1 MMTIRKIPR
10 DPEGIESLKL
20 YASLDP
26 LVAVGA
32 DLQDPARLDE
42 FLDRMKTG
50 VSGSVQ
56 KASRLHGLRVDA
68 LFRAMLVALGGFTL
82 LTDVDGGEP
91 YFDDSGGPVKLPDFC
106 VVAQDGQQLLVE
118 VKNVSPRDPS
128 KPHVI
133 SKTEMLGLQ
142 RYGELMKAPVAVAH
156 YWSAWNRWTLVGLDE
171 LKPNGKKYG
180 IDFRT
185 AVLSNELS
193 RFGDCMLGTRPPL
206 TLILHVEEA
215 GKQPAAGDRVQVK
228 VTDVEIVAGGV
239 TLKDGQELNLAW
251 FLMLFGDW
259 PAGDPQLLS
268 KAGVPQTIEL
278 SVNPMPEELAVV
290 ERQGFG
296 MVGMLS
302 SMYSA
307 MYNERTLMPEG
318 EVRELRHEPDPG
330 ELAALIP
337 DDYWDRED
345 RALSIWRLHIEPP
358 D

>member
-1 MMTIRKIPR
+1 
-10 DPEGIESLKL
+10 
-20 YASLDP
+20 
-26 LVAVGA
+26 
-32 DLQDPARLDE
+32 
-42 FLDRMKTG
+42 
-50 VSGSVQ
+50 
-56 KASRLHGLRVDA
+56 
-68 LFRAMLVALGGFTL
+68 MLVALGGFTL

-106 VVAQDGQQLLVE
+106 VVARDGQQLLVE

-128 KPHVI
+128 EPHVMSRAEI
-133 SKTEMLGLQ
+133 LGLQ
-142 RYGELMKAPVAVAH
+142 RYGELMTAPVAVAH
-156 YWSAWNRWTLVGLDE
+156 YWSAWNRWTLVRLAE
-171 LKPNGKKYG
+171 LKPNGKEYG

-185 AVLSNELS
+185 AALSNELS

-206 TLILHVEEA
+206 TLILHLEDA
-215 GKQPAAGDRVQVK
+215 GTQPAAGNRVQVK

-239 TLKDGQELNLAW
+239 TLKDGQELNFAW

-278 SVNPMPEELAVV
+278 SVNPMPEECEVV

-358 D
+358 E